1 MSTTRHRRPERGAAE
16 DVWLSQPDP
25 VGSWLDVLMGL
36 IRLPQAER
44 RSIRDELDSHLR
56 DRVRD
61 IMLTGLDEVSATR
74 EAIAELGDAAEL
86 ATRFGRASR
95 APARRRL
102 AMNIGMLGV
111 ACTALVTSV
120 VALNGGSQPAGVSV
134 YPGVSSAQPA
144 QGAEVSI
151 GALDAQSMPLEDV
164 MQFIAASAGMRLV
177 VDWGS
182 LSGAGLEPVSEV
194 TLNLKDANLDAAF
207 DAIREAT
214 RDFVPMQLPADARL
228 DYRISGKEL
237 RVASAHAF
245 DMADRVIAT
254 IDISSVLERGVEENQ
269 VTELV
274 MNFIEPDQWV
284 ESGGDVSTMSIVGGK
299 MFIKA
304 PPRVIEGTRW
314 IVGQLEEPA
323 QARGGNALGAD
334 EYVRMFKL
342 TNVSAATMLAAIEP
356 IYAAVAERTDPE
368 AARLRFTA
376 DQQNPVIVVRGPKRL
391 VEEACQIMS
400 DMDAAKRASAEQA
413 GTSPAAPLDSRLIP
427 LKNSVAIE
435 MAEVLRAAGTV
446 SDRLRQSPRDRA
458 IAVDAGSNGLYV
470 RSTPEQVD
478 AIEEILGLL
487 DTDGPLDDRA
497 IEESKTIKL
506 ERARA
511 AEVRHVLG
519 LALNA
524 NQRMKQCPVPRSFAV
539 DASENTLTVTATPGQ
554 VEAIARMAEALD
566 R

>member
-1 MSTTRHRRPERGAAE
+1 MSTTRDRRVAKAVE

-36 IRLPQAER
+36 IRLPPAER

-95 APARRRL
+95 APARRRI

-120 VALNGGSQPAGVSV
+120 VALNDAQQPAGFSV
-134 YPGVSSAQPA
+134 YPGEPA
-144 QGAEVSI
+144 HQQERVPVGSLRVENAPLAEVLSRV
-151 GALDAQSMPLEDV
+151 AT
-164 MQFIAASAGMRLV
+164 SAGKRLA
-177 VDWGS
+177 VDWNS
-182 LSGAGLEPVSEV
+182 LAPLGMEPVSEV
-194 TLNLKDANLDAAF
+194 TLDMTETDLVSIF
-207 DAIREAT
+207 DAINANAVRGE
-214 RDFVPMQLPADARL
+214 VPQDMASAGEIAFRVD
-228 DYRISGKEL
+228 GGVL
-237 RVASAHAF
+237 RVASGHAF
-245 DMADRVIAT
+245 DLADRVIAT
-254 IDISSVLERGVEENQ
+254 IDISSVLEQGVQEDQ
-269 VTELV
+269 ITGLV
-274 MNFIEPDQWV
+274 MGFIEPDQWV
-284 ESGGDVSTMSIVGGK
+284 DNGGDVSTMSIVGGK

-304 PPRVIEGTRW
+304 PPRVIEGVRW

-323 QARGGNALGAD
+323 QARAGSALGAD

-368 AARLRFTA
+368 ASRLRFAA
-376 DQQNPVIVVRGPKRL
+376 DEQNPVIVVRGPKRL

-400 DMDAAKRASAEQA
+400 DMDTAQGASAEQA
-413 GTSPAAPLDSRLIP
+413 GAGPTAPLDSRLIP
-427 LKNSVAIE
+427 LKNSAAME

-446 SDRLRQSPRDRA
+446 SGRLRQGPRERA
-458 IAVDAGSNGLYV
+458 IAVDAASNGLYV
-470 RSTPEQVD
+470 RSTTAQVD
-478 AIEEILGLL
+478 AIEEILALL
-487 DTDGPLDDRA
+487 DTDGPVDDRA
-497 IEESKTIKL
+497 IEESRTIKL
-506 ERARA
+506 EHARA
-511 AEVRHVLG
+511 ADMRQVLG

-554 VEAIARMAEALD
+554 VDAIARMAEALD